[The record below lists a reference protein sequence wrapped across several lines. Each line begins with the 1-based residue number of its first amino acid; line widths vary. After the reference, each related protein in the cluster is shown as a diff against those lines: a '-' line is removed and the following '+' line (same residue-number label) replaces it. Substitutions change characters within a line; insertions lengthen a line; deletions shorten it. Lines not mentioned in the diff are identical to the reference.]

1 MSTTDLR
8 SQATDEYR
16 CGCCGQP
23 RKRMAELAAT
33 PGVFIC
39 RRCALWAARRAAPSP
54 RAAGN
59 LVEGDISESS
69 DRQSIH
75 DEMNQA
81 CLVFRQ
87 LVADATKADLHRRSA
102 GTRWTNQQLLFHML
116 FGYLIVLRLLPLV
129 RVFGHLPDA
138 ASRVFAS
145 ALDSA
150 TKPFHVVNYLGS
162 YGGGTVISPDRM
174 AAWLD
179 RTVQALHQRLD
190 AETAVSL
197 QRRLHFPVGWDPFF
211 KETMTLTDVYHFGTQ
226 HFEYHRAQLTLFVPE
241 R

>member
-8 SQATDEYR
+8 SPATDEYR

-23 RKRMAELAAT
+23 RKRTAELAAT

-39 RRCALWAARRAAPSP
+39 RRCALWAARRAVPHP
-54 RAAGN
+54 RAADN
-59 LVEGDISESS
+59 LVEGDIPESS

-81 CLVFRQ
+81 SVAFRQ
-87 LVADATKADLHRRSA
+87 LVANATKANLHRRSA

-138 ASRVFAS
+138 ASRAFAS
-145 ALDSA
+145 ALNSA
-150 TKPFHVVNYLGS
+150 TKPFHAVNYLGS

-197 QRRLHFPVGWDPFF
+197 QRRMHFPVWLGPLLQRDDDP
-211 KETMTLTDVYHFGTQ
+211 
-226 HFEYHRAQLTLFVPE
+226 HRRLPLRHSALRVPPGAAHPF
-241 R
+241 RR